1 MVRESVAPTAAAA
14 LERAHALQG
23 CGVEVFDVGARSI
36 TPDAP
41 EVDDAQEQQRLEPVL
56 GVLRRE
62 GLRLSVDTW
71 SAATAQRAL
80 EWGASLIN
88 YTRGEL
94 PDELLESLAASGAS
108 VAITY
113 MPYGDAYRMRL
124 AERVPYRVDA
134 IIDFLGARV
143 ERARAAGVRE
153 VIVDPNLG
161 ILHPDTDDHLKV
173 HLQLEVLANIDA
185 LRALQCPIL
194 LYAARKPERLARILM
209 AEAVLRARPDY
220 VRTHE
225 PEIIQRLLEAA
236 RETAN

>member
-1 MVRESVAPTAAAA
+1 MRESVDPTAAAA
-14 LERAHALQG
+14 LERARALQG

-94 PDELLESLAASGAS
+94 PDELLESVAASGAS

-143 ERARAAGVRE
+143 ERARAAGSAGLWMRAATRAATSGSAS
-153 VIVDPNLG
+153 LTWG
-161 ILHPDTDDHLKV
+161 ISRGRT
-173 HLQLEVLANIDA
+173 AS
-185 LRALQCPIL
+185 PIRDNRNC
-194 LYAARKPERLARILM
+194 AA
-209 AEAVLRARPDY
+209 
-220 VRTHE
+220 
-225 PEIIQRLLEAA
+225 
-236 RETAN
+236 